1 MDSQILYLTLA
12 LLALGLAL
20 NIKLTLSVLHTTRR
34 ERDTLEALPPGAPV
48 PPVSARALHG
58 GVVYRLAAGG
68 RAAALLFLSSKCP
81 KCKTKLAEIG
91 SMLAPAEQ
99 AGLDI
104 WIVSHEPAWR
114 LRQFLRGFPLTR
126 ALRLPLR
133 DYKLLNPTLASPA
146 YMMVNHEGVL
156 EAAGMIGDDNW
167 QDLRAQLADS
177 AADNAGTDAAA
188 AADIADNATP
198 AGNAALA
205 GTPDNAKA
213 TATAETAAEGA
224 P

>member
-34 ERDTLEALPPGAPV
+34 ERDTPEALSPGAPV
-48 PPVSARALHG
+48 PQVQARALRG
-58 GVVYRLAAGG
+58 GAVHRMGAGG
-68 RAAALLFLSSKCP
+68 QAAALLFLSSKCP

-91 SMLAPAEQ
+91 GMLAPAEQ

-104 WIVSHEPAWR
+104 WIVSHEPGWR

-126 ALRLPLR
+126 ALRVTLR
-133 DYKLLNPTLASPA
+133 DYKLLNPTLASPS

-156 EAAGMIGDDNW
+156 EAAGMIGDDDWLN
-167 QDLRAQLADS
+167 LCAQLADGV
-177 AADNAGTDAAA
+177 AEDAEA
-188 AADIADNATP
+188 
-198 AGNAALA
+198 
-205 GTPDNAKA
+205 
-213 TATAETAAEGA
+213 AAEGA

>member
-34 ERDTLEALPPGAPV
+34 ERETPEELPPGAPLPQV
-48 PPVSARALHG
+48 QARALQG
-58 GVVYRLAAGG
+58 GVVHRLGAEGQAS
-68 RAAALLFLSSKCP
+68 ALLFLSSKCP

-91 SMLAPAEQ
+91 SMLEPAEQ

-104 WIVSHEPAWR
+104 WIVSHEPGWR

-126 ALRLPLR
+126 ALRLTMR
-133 DYKLLNPTLASPA
+133 DYRLLNPTLASPA

-167 QDLRAQLADS
+167 LDLRAQLAES
-177 AADNAGTDAAA
+177 AET
-188 AADIADNATP
+188 
-198 AGNAALA
+198 
-205 GTPDNAKA
+205 
-213 TATAETAAEGA
+213 TAAEGA

>member
-20 NIKLTLSVLHTTRR
+20 NIKLTLSVLHTARR
-34 ERDTLEALPPGAPV
+34 ERDVPEPLPPGAPV
-48 PPVSARALHG
+48 PPVAARALRG
-58 GVVYRLAAGG
+58 GAVHRIGAGG
-68 RAAALLFLSSKCP
+68 QAAALLFLSSKCP

-91 SMLAPAEQ
+91 RMLAPAEQ

-104 WIVSHEPAWR
+104 WIVSHEPGWR
-114 LRQFLRGFPLTR
+114 LRQFLRGAFPLTR
-126 ALRLPLR
+126 ALRVTLR

-146 YMMVNHEGVL
+146 YLMVDHQGVL

-177 AADNAGTDAAA
+177 VVGSAEAATDAATEA
-188 AADIADNATP
+188 AT
-198 AGNAALA
+198 
-205 GTPDNAKA
+205 
-213 TATAETAAEGA
+213 EGA

>member
-12 LLALGLAL
+12 VLALGLAL

-34 ERDTLEALPPGAPV
+34 ERDTPEELPPGAPLPQV
-48 PPVSARALHG
+48 QARALRG
-58 GVVYRLAAGG
+58 GVVHRLGADGQAS
-68 RAAALLFLSSKCP
+68 ALLFLSSKCP

-91 SMLAPAEQ
+91 RMLAPAEE

-104 WIVSHEPAWR
+104 WIVSHEPGWR

-126 ALRLPLR
+126 ALRVKLR

-156 EAAGMIGDDNW
+156 EAAGMIGDENW
-167 QDLRAQLADS
+167 LDLRAQLGDSVADD
-177 AADNAGTDAAA
+177 ADNAAS
-188 AADIADNATP
+188 ADNAHSAGP
-198 AGNAALA
+198 AE
-205 GTPDNAKA
+205 K
-213 TATAETAAEGA
+213 AETTAVEGA